1 MKKRRLIPVILLK
14 NGYLV
19 QSKSFQFYQNI
30 GNPVQAVK
38 RLSQWGSDELIY
50 LDISGDDKYDI
61 ERDDLNYKNT
71 PIFLDIIKK
80 VSKVTFMPI
89 TVGGKIKNLLD
100 AEKRLAVGADK
111 ISVNSAAIEIPDFI
125 INLAKEFGSQCVV
138 ISVDVKIIDN
148 KYKILS
154 HGGTKISSYELE
166 DYINIIEKNGAGEI
180 LINSIDR
187 DGLGNGY
194 DINLLNLVSN
204 EVGIP
209 VIACGGVGDWHHFQ
223 EALEKTK
230 VDAVAAANI
239 FHYRDQSVYLAKKHL
254 YDSKVNVR
262 KPDLITVST

>member
-89 TVGGKIKNLLD
+89 TVG
-100 AEKRLAVGADK
+100 
-111 ISVNSAAIEIPDFI
+111 
-125 INLAKEFGSQCVV
+125 
-138 ISVDVKIIDN
+138 
-148 KYKILS
+148 
-154 HGGTKISSYELE
+154 
-166 DYINIIEKNGAGEI
+166 
-180 LINSIDR
+180 
-187 DGLGNGY
+187 
-194 DINLLNLVSN
+194 
-204 EVGIP
+204 
-209 VIACGGVGDWHHFQ
+209 
-223 EALEKTK
+223 
-230 VDAVAAANI
+230 
-239 FHYRDQSVYLAKKHL
+239 
-254 YDSKVNVR
+254 
-262 KPDLITVST
+262 